1 MAKTFE
7 TSGAQVSALKKTA
20 GALKRQRNELDK
32 KIASDKTL
40 FDKRQAADTKTLENL
55 DLEIA
60 NLDAAIAEITGVA
73 AAAPAKA
80 PAKAAAKA
88 PAKAAPAPAK
98 AAAKAPAKAPAK
110 AKAAPAEAAPA
121 TTGRR
126 RAAAATAEAP
136 AKKPTNRRNNSQSSL
151 DEINL

>member
-88 PAKAAPAPAK
+88 PAKAAPA
-98 AAAKAPAKAPAK
+98 AKAPAK

>member
-32 KIASDKTL
+32 KIASDKAL

-73 AAAPAKA
+73 AP
-80 PAKAAAKA
+80 
-88 PAKAAPAPAK
+88 
-98 AAAKAPAKAPAK
+98 APAKAPAK
-110 AKAAPAEAAPA
+110 AKAATAETAPA

-126 RAAAATAEAP
+126 RAPAATSEAP
-136 AKKPTNRRNNSQSSL
+136 AKSKPTNRRNNGQSSL

>member
-32 KIASDKTL
+32 KIASDKAL

-88 PAKAAPAPAK
+88 PAKAPAK
-98 AAAKAPAKAPAK
+98 AAAAKAPAK